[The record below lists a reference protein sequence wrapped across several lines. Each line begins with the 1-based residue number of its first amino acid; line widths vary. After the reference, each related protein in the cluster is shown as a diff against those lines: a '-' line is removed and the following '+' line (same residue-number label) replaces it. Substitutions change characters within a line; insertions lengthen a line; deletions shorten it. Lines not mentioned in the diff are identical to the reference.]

1 MRNNSVTQQEDI
13 QYIKGQILSKFPLLG
28 VTMMSLPIVPDDRI
42 GTAATD
48 GQQIFYSPKFF
59 STLSDEQKQFVFAH
73 EVMHV
78 AFNHI
83 LRSKGRDQRLWNIAT
98 DSVINQILKNE
109 QLPIIEGGVDIAE
122 AVNHS
127 AEEMYEKLLKKKEQ
141 RDQEKGQNQDTQKQS
156 EQGQSQ
162 NQDGQKQSEQGQS
175 ENQDEQSQS
184 EQGQSQ
190 NQDGQN
196 QSEQGQSQNQDEQN
210 QSEQGQSEN
219 QDGQNQSEQGQSEN
233 QDGQNQSEQ
242 GQSENQDVQNQ
253 SEQGQPQN
261 QDGQSQSEQGQSQNQ
276 DGQKQSEQGQ
286 SQNQGGQNQFG
297 QGQSQNQNGQDMPGQ
312 GQSQN
317 QGGQNQFGQGQ
328 SHNQNNFS
336 SQGEANQSDSN
347 SEQLSDNQQ
356 GASHPQRGQSSR
368 SDSGTGAENT
378 DWDDSNIDWDNEDEH
393 VGHDTHDIWKEAVK
407 QAERAERQK
416 QEQSEKKKQF
426 DRAKEKINQQGTDEN
441 KEGTSQEKEVPAP
454 KDEKMDA
461 YEKGF
466 VTENQKT
473 RHEMAE
479 QIRERLNREKESFR
493 KSTDGTCFGDVGET
507 QTPVVDWKKLL
518 KKSFDE
524 ERDRWSYRRSSA
536 ENDYMARVE
545 ELEDEGRPDTEV
557 MLDVSG
563 SVNVRML
570 REFLRQLKP
579 LLKSSKLKVGCFD
592 EFVYEFKEIKTK
604 EDIDNFKI
612 TASSQWTENW
622 DAAVRA
628 FSRKKEVNKIVFT
641 DGYPCPGT
649 MPEDD
654 LKGKNVIWLVY
665 GNEYFNPCC
674 GKVIQVSKQ
683 QFLSYIHNA
692 PFSRGGR

>member
-141 RDQEKGQNQDTQKQS
+141 RDQEKGRNQDTQKQS

-175 ENQDEQSQS
+175 ENQDEQ
-184 EQGQSQ
+184 
-190 NQDGQN
+190 N
-196 QSEQGQSQNQDEQN
+196 QSEQGQS
-210 QSEQGQSEN
+210 
-219 QDGQNQSEQGQSEN
+219 
-233 QDGQNQSEQ
+233 
-242 GQSENQDVQNQ
+242 
-253 SEQGQPQN
+253 QN

-276 DGQKQSEQGQ
+276 DGQKQSE
-286 SQNQGGQNQFG
+286 
-297 QGQSQNQNGQDMPGQ
+297 Q

-356 GASHPQRGQSSR
+356 GASHPQRGQNSR

-426 DRAKEKINQQGTDEN
+426 DRAKEKINQQGTNEN

-641 DGYPCPGT
+641 DGWPQPGI